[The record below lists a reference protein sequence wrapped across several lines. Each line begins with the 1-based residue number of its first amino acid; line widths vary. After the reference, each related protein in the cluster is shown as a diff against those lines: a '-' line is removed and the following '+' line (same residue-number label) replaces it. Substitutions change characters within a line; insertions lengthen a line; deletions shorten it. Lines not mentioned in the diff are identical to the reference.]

1 MPKFIEMDE
10 NVTLS
15 MQMEEKGGPVIL
27 INKFTLVLNE
37 VEPILQAWAEHAAFM
52 KRQSGFIS
60 AQLHRGI
67 GGSCVF
73 INYGVW
79 ESVEDF
85 KRAFTHPESQALSK
99 HYPPSLVASPHL
111 FKKVAVPRIC
121 VV

>member
-10 NVTLS
+10 NVTLLT
-15 MQMEEKGGPVIL
+15 QMEEKGGPVIL
-27 INKFTLVLNE
+27 INKFTVFLNE
-37 VEPILQAWAEHAAFM
+37 VEPFLKAWAEHAAFM

-99 HYPPSLVASPHL
+99 HYPVSLVASPHL